1 MTNDLGSFR
10 DPFFKN
16 IRAVIIMLIPEDE
29 HMEEY
34 TSVMG
39 YLSSKLV
46 EDKEFLNTIFTGD
59 KETIREFML
68 IELKKY
74 FNQYLDRV

>member
-1 MTNDLGSFR
+1 
-10 DPFFKN
+10 
-16 IRAVIIMLIPEDE
+16 
-29 HMEEY
+29 MEEY

-46 EDKEFLNTIFTGD
+46 EDKEFLNTIFSGD